1 MCMPTAFTFNSEN
14 AEREFT
20 GWSFNETLIVSV
32 DMKTTGM
39 SAGT

>member
-1 MCMPTAFTFNSEN
+1 MCMPAAFTINSEN

-39 SAGT
+39 PAWT